1 MQIHLHEY
9 VGNHLFIRSIFLLT
23 HSVSLFLI
31 LTNSPAYP
39 LTLLTHIN
47 IYTRC
52 HAVFLMRAFIIQIL
66 STRARTHT
74 RPRRHTRMQHSH
86 TTRARVP
93 PFLPTPL
100 SILHSR
106 MDSLESSE
114 AADRFFGTHRAQS
127 RHDKTRKS
135 DVIGHYLLL
144 FCSSLYI
151 RSNSCVYVYMRV
163 CMVRMSPFVRSWLC
177 M

>member
-1 MQIHLHEY
+1 M
-9 VGNHLFIRSIFLLT
+9 FTRSIFPLIRQFLSFLFSPIHPLVHAHSSHIQTFT
-23 HSVSLFLI
+23 HAATLFFSCVHSLYKF
-31 LTNSPAYP
+31 SHHARVH
-39 LTLLTHIN
+39 THALVNTHVCN
-47 IYTRC
+47 IHTP
-52 HAVFLMRAFIIQIL
+52 
-66 STRARTHT
+66 RAR
-74 RPRRHTRMQHSH
+74 
-86 TTRARVP
+86 ARS
-93 PFLPTPL
+93 PFLPIPL

-127 RHDKTRKS
+127 RHDETRKL

-151 RSNSCVYVYMRV
+151 RSNSCVYVYMCVR
-163 CMVRMSPFVRSWLC
+163 MVRMFSICPIMVI